1 MKKFI
6 QTLKNKINKPLVT
19 FLGAVAI
26 LVLVSNM
33 ETATVEK
40 AKKSVNQTVN
50 KISEQLNSAAN
61 GDDSHPK
68 KSTDNVANEKNIT
81 TNINEKKPVIAKEP
95 IVDAQQKNI
104 KSNNAEPIVKQ
115 NKTVDD
121 KNLSDNG
128 QNLLDA
134 NISMN

>member
-6 QTLKNKINKPLVT
+6 QSLRNKINKPLVT

-33 ETATVEK
+33 ENATVEK
-40 AKKSVNQTVN
+40 AKTSVNKTVN

-68 KSTDNVANEKNIT
+68 NTV
-81 TNINEKKPVIAKEP
+81 
-95 IVDAQQKNI
+95 VDAAKD
-104 KSNNAEPIVKQ
+104 KS
-115 NKTVDD
+115 
-121 KNLSDNG
+121 
-128 QNLLDA
+128 
-134 NISMN
+134 